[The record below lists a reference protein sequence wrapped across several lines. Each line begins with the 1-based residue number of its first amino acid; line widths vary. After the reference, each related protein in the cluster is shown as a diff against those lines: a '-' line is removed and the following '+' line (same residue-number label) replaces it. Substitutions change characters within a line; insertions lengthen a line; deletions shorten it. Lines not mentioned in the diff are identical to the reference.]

1 MIDIILYLGLV
12 MTRKSSILAV
22 ASSLGMAAVVMFSG
36 GSVSAQ
42 EKTSYVGPSIGFGS
56 GNTVYGIN
64 AKFKV
69 ADDISVRPFIQF
81 GNRSEG
87 PVSASLTLYGAS
99 ATYDFNLPQ
108 SEFKPYAGVGF
119 LGATASVSV
128 PGASVSGTGSGIYLE
143 VGSDYNISDT
153 IALNA
158 NYKFRDGGYL
168 SVGGAYRF

>member
-1 MIDIILYLGLV
+1 MIY
-12 MTRKSSILAV
+12 KSSILAV
-22 ASSLGMAAVVMFSG
+22 ISSMATAAIVMCSVS
-36 GSVSAQ
+36 SVSAQ

-56 GNTVYGIN
+56 GDAVYGVN

-81 GNRSEG
+81 GNRSAG
-87 PVSASLTLYGAS
+87 SVNATLTLYGAS
-99 ATYDFNLPQ
+99 ASYDFTLPQ
-108 SEFKPYAGVGF
+108 SEFKPYAGVGYI
-119 LGATASVSV
+119 GATASVSV
-128 PGASVSGTGSGIYLE
+128 PGANFSGSSSGIYFE